1 MNQGYF
7 KKEEKRE
14 EEKREKSFRGEGLFI
29 KSPSPRTPLFKKLYW
44 DAAETAASL
53 FFVGK
58 KRMRIRSNFSFQK
71 L

>member
-1 MNQGYF
+1 MNRDYF
-7 KKEEKRE
+7 KKEEKRKK
-14 EEKREKSFRGEGLFI
+14 KREEFSGGGTFYKKSL
-29 KSPSPRTPLFKKLYW
+29 PPNPPLQKLYW